1 MDSSTSYTLNDL
13 IQTNEEG
20 IWKFEFDGSTVR
32 GISLTNIIIES
43 DMAYDNFECNKEFC
57 TSKTNVEV
65 GNWIVTVEM
74 EKDTEPL
81 IKTLQVG
88 EGEDYNCEGENSK

>member
-13 IQTNEEG
+13 IQTNEDG
-20 IWKFEFDGSTVR
+20 IWKFEFDMSTVR
-32 GISLTNIIIES
+32 GISLTKS
-43 DMAYDNFECNKEFC
+43 GMAFDDFECNKEVC
-57 TSKTNVEV
+57 TSKTNVE
-65 GNWIVTVEM
+65 GGKWSVTVEM

>member
-1 MDSSTSYTLNDL
+1 MDSSTSYTLDDL
-13 IQTNEEG
+13 IQTNKEG

-32 GISLTNIIIES
+32 GISLIKS
-43 DMAYDNFECNKEFC
+43 GMAFDNFECVKEFC
-57 TSKTNVEV
+57 TSKTIVEV